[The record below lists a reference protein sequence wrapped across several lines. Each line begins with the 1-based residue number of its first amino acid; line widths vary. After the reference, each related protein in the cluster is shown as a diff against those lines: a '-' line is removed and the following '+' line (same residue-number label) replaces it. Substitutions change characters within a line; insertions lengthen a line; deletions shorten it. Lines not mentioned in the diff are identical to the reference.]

1 MDITARFCCEPQV
14 LVSLASLSYSD
25 FILMFTD
32 PGDTSQFSSKKCVCV
47 CVSVCLPVS
56 SSVCLSIWCVS
67 LCVYLS
73 MWYMSIS
80 VCLSMWCV
88 SVYVCYMWCVDP
100 RLFAYSFPL

>member
-1 MDITARFCCEPQV
+1 MDITARFCFEPQV
-14 LVSLASLSYSD
+14 LVSLASLSYND

-32 PGDTSQFSSKKCVCV
+32 PGDTSQFSSKKCVCM
-47 CVSVCLPVS
+47 CICL
-56 SSVCLSIWCVS
+56 SVCLSIYVCLSMWCVS

-73 MWYMSIS
+73 MWCMSIS

-88 SVYVCYMWCVDP
+88 SVYVCCMWCVYP